1 MKVINVGK
9 AGSGR
14 ALYGVD
20 KVEEAENP
28 DLQQLRG
35 IWLMKIL
42 GLGSLF
48 FFKVLSFS
56 LICC

>member
-1 MKVINVGK
+1 MKVITIGK
-9 AGSGR
+9 AESGR
-14 ALYGVD
+14 ALYGVG
-20 KVEEAENP
+20 KVEEVENP

-48 FFKVLSFS
+48 FFFFLRFC
-56 LICC
+56 LFL

>member
-48 FFKVLSFS
+48 FLRFCLF
-56 LICC
+56 L

>member
-48 FFKVLSFS
+48 FF
-56 LICC
+56 